1 MREFPD
7 PRLLCSARPYKAAGS
22 LYLLGTSVQMVRA
35 VEFATVKC
43 NLLRGWRVVQTWM
56 LWFGEF
62 VPEPC
67 LRQKADAA
75 PAAAYCVTTS
85 LVSRGDNSVQSSFGV
100 QWSIGYKSVAKPRFS
115 APYSIVATLARCC
128 ARNDYAQRHSL
139 CNVGICHLV
148 LPTTRSSGGSS

>member
-1 MREFPD
+1 
-7 PRLLCSARPYKAAGS
+7 
-22 LYLLGTSVQMVRA
+22 MVRA

-75 PAAAYCVTTS
+75 PAAAYGVTTS
-85 LVSRGDNSVQSSFGV
+85 LVSRGVSMHMPNNLEQTIV
-100 QWSIGYKSVAKPRFS
+100 FS
-115 APYSIVATLARCC
+115 RL
-128 ARNDYAQRHSL
+128 
-139 CNVGICHLV
+139 LV
-148 LPTTRSSGGSS
+148 YNGQ